1 MRNIIISVIALMLAA
16 CSTTKQNNQPQE
28 MPHHVN
34 EHGHHIDAHG
44 QMMPNCPMMKNFQL
58 REMPEV
64 ELKNNESKLNEI
76 EKQIL
81 ENFSEVSSIA
91 YEKWGNDKQG
101 IDFKTK
107 QSINRIQLR
116 KLGQK
121 IANFIR
127 EKTQTSALIEI
138 NTKINGIP
146 VSKMY

>member
-16 CSTTKQNNQPQE
+16 CSTTKQNNQPRE
-28 MPHHVN
+28 MPYHVN

-91 YEKWGNDKQG
+91 YEKWSNDKQG